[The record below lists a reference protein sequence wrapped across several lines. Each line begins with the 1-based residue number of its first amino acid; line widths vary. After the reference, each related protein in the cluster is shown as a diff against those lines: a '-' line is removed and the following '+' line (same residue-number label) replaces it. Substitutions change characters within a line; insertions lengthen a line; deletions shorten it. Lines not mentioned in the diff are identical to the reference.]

1 MFRALTVVAL
11 LVAVV
16 TLVTPARAQLL
27 EPRATHRVFLKDGQ
41 ALPAYGESVVVDGR
55 VVFTLLVSGT
65 AGRNAMQLMSVP
77 ESSVDVERTSRYAE
91 SMRAAL
97 YAATRGESDY
107 AAVTQEVQRA
117 LDQLKAIEDPRKR
130 LQTAE
135 EARRRLLTWSDEHY
149 RYRARDIRELSA
161 LFDEV
166 IAELRVA
173 AGETE
178 ISLDLRAGP
187 VDPVYERV
195 VAPPGLRESI
205 ALALTAAKATDS
217 AEDRVAV
224 LRSVASLLERE
235 PGEDDLRTSV
245 RTELDAEIAAEREYS
260 TLGTEAVAAADA
272 AMRRGDIR
280 AFATVRSAVESR
292 DRALGRRRPQQI
304 AAILSAI
311 ETKLESAREY
321 RLHLEHYAAVR
332 RDLLAYERRIRPA
345 LATVDGLK
353 SVLAFIREMKSMAFE
368 RLEAADKRFQTT
380 AGALAEV
387 SPPPDLAQVH
397 ATLLSAVHM
406 AVQATSRR
414 RLAVA
419 AISMPLAREASTAAA
434 GAELLIAQTRELLI
448 KRLFPPTFGDR

>member
-1 MFRALTVVAL
+1 MLPRIF
-11 LVAVV
+11 V
-16 TLVTPARAQLL
+16 TLLAVMTPLTAANAQLL

-77 ESSVDVERTSRYAE
+77 ESSVDVDRTSRYAE

-107 AAVTQEVQRA
+107 AAITEEVQRA

-135 EARRRLLTWSDEHY
+135 EARRRLWSWSEDHY
-149 RYRARDIRELSA
+149 RYRAADIRELSA

-173 AGETE
+173 AGETQ
-178 ISLDLRAGP
+178 ISLDLRTGP
-187 VDPVYERV
+187 ADPVYERV
-195 VAPPGLRESI
+195 APPPGLRESI
-205 ALALTAAKATDS
+205 ALALAAARTTDV

-224 LRSVASLLERE
+224 LRSVASLLDRE
-235 PGEDDLRTSV
+235 PGDADLRSSV
-245 RTELDAEIAAEREYS
+245 RTELDAELAAERAYS
-260 TLGTEAVAAADA
+260 TLGTDALAAAEA
-272 AMRRGDIR
+272 AMRRGDVA
-280 AFATVRSAVESR
+280 AFAGVRSTVEAR
-292 DRALGRRRPQQI
+292 DRLLGGRRPQQVAAML
-304 AAILSAI
+304 AAI
-311 ETKLESAREY
+311 EEKLEAAREY

-332 RDLLAYERRIRPA
+332 RDLLAYERRVRPA
-345 LATVDGLK
+345 IATVDGLK
-353 SVLAFIREMKSMAFE
+353 AVLAFIRDMKSMAFE
-368 RLEAADKRFQTT
+368 RLEAADKRLQAT
-380 AGALAEV
+380 AAALALV
-387 SPPPDLAQVH
+387 TPPSNLAQVH

-419 AISMPLAREASTAAA
+419 AVSMPLAREASTAAA
-434 GAELLIAQTRELLI
+434 GAEMLFAQTRELLV
-448 KRLFPPTFGDR
+448 KRLFPPTFGER